1 MSDLVTDTGNIELEL
16 PLEIPRASDLKSDS
30 VSTGADLPG
39 IGFWT
44 SSAKRIFDVVC
55 SALLLTLLS
64 PLLLAIGIALLRSGR
79 PILFAQERA
88 GRDGRVFRCLKFR
101 TMIPGAEEILERLLQ
116 QDPALQREWQQ
127 NQKLKVDFRI
137 TRLGALLR
145 KWSLDELP
153 QLWNVLC
160 GEMSLVGPRPALLD
174 QMYLYGNSARYYYAV
189 RPGITGPWQV
199 GARGDGFERRI
210 ELDCRYV
217 RELSFWSDLGLL
229 LRTIPA
235 VLSARGAK

>member
-1 MSDLVTDTGNIELEL
+1 MSDLVTETGEIEL
-16 PLEIPRASDLKSDS
+16 PLEASPEPELTHGSAAVDS
-30 VSTGADLPG
+30 ELQLVGYWTG
-39 IGFWT
+39 F
-44 SSAKRIFDVVC
+44 AKRSFDIVC
-55 SALLLTLLS
+55 SAVLLLLLS
-64 PLLLAIGIALLRSGR
+64 PLFLLIGGALLRSGR

-88 GRDGRVFRCLKFR
+88 GFGGRAFRCLKFR

-127 NQKLKVDFRI
+127 HQKLKVDFRI

-160 GEMSLVGPRPALLD
+160 GDMSLVGPRPALLD
-174 QMYLYGNSARYYYAV
+174 QMHLYGNLARYYYAV
-189 RPGITGPWQV
+189 RPGVTGPWQV
-199 GARGDGFERRI
+199 SARGDGGFERRI
-210 ELDCRYV
+210 ELDCQYV
-217 RELSFWSDLGLL
+217 RQLSFWSDLLLL

-235 VLSARGAK
+235 VLSARGAR

>member
-1 MSDLVTDTGNIELEL
+1 MSDLVTETGEIEL
-16 PLEIPRASDLKSDS
+16 PLDASPEPELTLGSASADSDMQL
-30 VSTGADLPG
+30 VGYWTALTKR
-39 IGFWT
+39 GFD
-44 SSAKRIFDVVC
+44 IFC
-55 SALLLTLLS
+55 SAILLLLLS
-64 PLLLAIGIALLRSGR
+64 PVFLVIGGTLLRSGR

-88 GRDGRVFRCLKFR
+88 GCGGRPFRCLKFR

-160 GEMSLVGPRPALLD
+160 GDMSLVGPRPALLD
-174 QMYLYGNSARYYYAV
+174 QMHLYGSLARYYYAV

-199 GARGDGFERRI
+199 GARGDGGFERRI
-210 ELDCRYV
+210 ELDCQYV
-217 RELSFWSDLGLL
+217 QQLGFWSDLWLL
-229 LRTIPA
+229 LRTFPA
-235 VLSARGAK
+235 VLSARGAR

>member
-1 MSDLVTDTGNIELEL
+1 MSDLVTDTGEVELEL
-16 PLEIPRASDLKSDS
+16 PLQISLASDQMPDS
-30 VSTGADLPG
+30 VSTGEDLPG

-44 SSAKRIFDVVC
+44 SSAKRVFDVVC
-55 SALLLTLLS
+55 SALLLAVLS
-64 PLLLAIGIALLRSGR
+64 PVFLIIGIVLLRSGR

-88 GRDGRVFRCLKFR
+88 GRGGRPFRCLKFR

-116 QDPALQREWQQ
+116 QDPALRREWQQ

-160 GEMSLVGPRPALLD
+160 GDMSLVGPRPALLD
-174 QMYLYGNSARYYYAV
+174 QMHLYGSSARYYYAV

-199 GARGDGFERRI
+199 GARGNGFERRI
-210 ELDCRYV
+210 ELDCLYV
-217 RELSFWSDLGLL
+217 RELGFWKDLGLL